1 MRRRT
6 GPACWPG
13 GAECRLAGRGIAA
26 DWNLRRGL
34 HQEPAAGAQA
44 IRVTVGNVIYDL
56 ARLGAGLGG
65 TGRAP
70 QVGLRMWALTRSRV
84 ATYAGQRGTLVG
96 PWT

>member
-1 MRRRT
+1 M
-6 GPACWPG
+6 
-13 GAECRLAGRGIAA
+13 AGRGIAA

-56 ARLGAGLGG
+56 ARLGAGLGS

-70 QVGLRMWALTRSRV
+70 QVGLRIVGTHPQPRGHLRRPAGHAGGALDLSTW
-84 ATYAGQRGTLVG
+84 GTSVR
-96 PWT
+96 